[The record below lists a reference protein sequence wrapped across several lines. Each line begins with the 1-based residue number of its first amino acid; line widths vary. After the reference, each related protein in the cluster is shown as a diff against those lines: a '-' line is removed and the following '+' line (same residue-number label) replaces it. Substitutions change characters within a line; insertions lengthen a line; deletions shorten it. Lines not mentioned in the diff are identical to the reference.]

1 MPHDAAPSLSPAP
14 DARAHLSVLG
24 GFSLTDPTGRDI
36 ALPARKARLLL
47 AYLAVPPG
55 VVHGRDHL
63 ATLFWGDRQDEQAR
77 GSLRTALSGIR
88 RALGEDALVVDGDG
102 VQLDPAHLTTDY
114 DRLRA
119 LADGNG
125 AVTRLQDAAPGAF
138 LAGLEHDDAAFTA
151 WLQGQRRECTDLAMR
166 VLDTSADA
174 AVGTGNHRAAID
186 LMRECLALE
195 PLREQTH
202 RRIMELY
209 AASGERAM
217 ALAQFRSC
225 KELLR
230 HELDV
235 EPAAETR
242 AMADRIALNDPAA
255 APALLEATSMASA
268 ASSAASSA
276 GPVVAGS
283 ASIAVLPFV
292 NMSGDAEQTYF
303 ADGITEDI
311 ITDLARVAGLAVA
324 AKTASQIYR
333 GGQVPPA
340 QISRELGVRYI
351 LDGSVRKAGDQVRIS
366 AHLTDAET
374 NLQAWSERY
383 DRRLENIFDLQS
395 EISRA
400 IVQALKGSLA
410 PQTGDMPARQGTT
423 NVEAYEYYMRAK
435 LLTQEPSREH
445 GWQVLDLYKQ
455 AAALDPEYALA
466 YTGMVKAE
474 ISLFNHYDGTAET
487 LRDALEH
494 AETALRLQPDLA
506 EAWAVR
512 AHARMYDGRFDL
524 ARQDLARALELDP
537 DLAEAHSYMGN
548 YHLVTDGGIA
558 EAYHSFKR
566 AFELSG
572 DTGHAMMLDTCLRG
586 LGKWDERP
594 AVGEKVLAVAKRR
607 FALNPHDA
615 HAAFDIGAAHDALG
629 NREQARH
636 WVRVVAAF
644 KTEDAVLIYNLACAY
659 SDFGMIDE
667 ALDELERALE
677 LGCSDIKVRFMRD
690 TDPDLNNARK
700 DPRFDALFAK
710 HGHGARPQE

>member
-1 MPHDAAPSLSPAP
+1 MSHDAAPSPSPAP
-14 DARAHLSVLG
+14 AARAHLSVLG
-24 GFSLTDPTGRDI
+24 GFSLTDRKGRNI

-55 VVHGRDHL
+55 VAHGRDHL
-63 ATLFWGDRQDEQAR
+63 AALFWGDRQDEQAR

-88 RALGEDALVVDGDG
+88 RALGEDALVVDGDT
-102 VQLDPAHLTTDY
+102 VRLDPAHLSTDY

-119 LADGNG
+119 LAEGTG
-125 AVTRLQDAAPGAF
+125 VVTRLQDAAPGVF
-138 LAGLEHDDAAFTA
+138 LAGLDHDDAAFA
-151 WLQGQRRECTDLAMR
+151 DWLHGERRECTNLAMR
-166 VLDTSADA
+166 VLDTSAA
-174 AVGTGNHRAAID
+174 AAFGTGNYRAAID

-209 AASGERAM
+209 AISGERAM

-242 AMADRIALNDPAA
+242 ALADRIALNDPAA
-255 APALLEATSMASA
+255 APALHEATSMASA
-268 ASSAASSA
+268 APSA
-276 GPVVAGS
+276 GPEVAGS

-311 ITDLARVAGLAVA
+311 ITDLARVTGLAVA
-324 AKTASQIYR
+324 SKTASQIYR

-366 AHLTDAET
+366 AHLTDGET

-383 DRRLENIFDLQS
+383 DRRLENIFDLQT

-400 IVQALKGSLA
+400 IVRALKGSLA
-410 PQTGDMPARQGTT
+410 PQAGDIPARQGTT

-445 GWQVLDLYKQ
+445 AWQVLGLYKQ

-474 ISLFNHYDGTAET
+474 IVLAHHYDGTAET

-512 AHARMYDGRFDL
+512 AYARMFDGRYDL
-524 ARQDLARALELDP
+524 ARLDLERALELNP
-537 DLAEAHSYMGN
+537 DLPEAHLVMGY
-548 YHLVTDGGIA
+548 YHLDTEGGVA
-558 EAYHSFKR
+558 QAYHSFKR
-566 AFELSG
+566 AFEISG

-586 LGKWDERP
+586 LEKWDERP

-607 FALNPHDA
+607 FSLNPHDA

-629 NREQARH
+629 NHKESRR
-636 WVRVVAAF
+636 WVKIVAAF

-667 ALDELERALE
+667 ALGELERALK
-677 LGCSDIKVRFMRD
+677 LGCSDIKIRYMREI
-690 TDPDLNNARK
+690 DPDLENARK
-700 DPRFDALFAK
+700 DPRFDALFVK
-710 HGHGARPQE
+710 YGHGARPQ